1 MEGFATGFTPTQATK
16 PGFAVENE
24 KFRVTFDGVS
34 LLEYLSDEFTGTF
47 NQGDV
52 QRCEEHHQP
61 RFRDLLRLAAC
72 AGASVGGGL

>member
-16 PGFAVENE
+16 PGFAVEND

-47 NQGDV
+47 ES
-52 QRCEEHHQP
+52 R
-61 RFRDLLRLAAC
+61 
-72 AGASVGGGL
+72 